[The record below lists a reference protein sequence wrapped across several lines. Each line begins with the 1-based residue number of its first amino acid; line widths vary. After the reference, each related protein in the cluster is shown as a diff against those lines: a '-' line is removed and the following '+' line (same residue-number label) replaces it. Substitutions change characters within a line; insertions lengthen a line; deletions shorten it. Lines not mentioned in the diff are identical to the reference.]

1 MPEPNSAASSAG
13 TQNTDG
19 APAPAPPA
27 ASGESETFTK
37 EQIEALIKDRLDR
50 QRAQFEAQ
58 RAQAERQ
65 AHEAALVEQQKWQ
78 ELAEQRAAELAKLT
92 PVAERVTALESL
104 MSAQIS
110 ARAAALPP
118 ALRELEPVDAP
129 IETRLAWLEKAHAA
143 AQQFA
148 GAGVV
153 GAGGNPRPA
162 ASAGRTLDDEK
173 AALRGRGGYSL

>member
-1 MPEPNSAASSAG
+1 MAEPNSAASSAG

-58 RAQAERQ
+58 RAQAERAAQ
-65 AHEAALVEQQKWQ
+65 EAALVEQQKWQ

>member
-19 APAPAPPA
+19 APAPVPPA
-27 ASGESETFTK
+27 DQGEPTTFTK
-37 EQIEALIKDRLDR
+37 EQIEAIIRDRLDR

-92 PVAERVTALESL
+92 PVAERVTALEAL

>member
-19 APAPAPPA
+19 APAPVPPA
-27 ASGESETFTK
+27 DQGEPTTFTK
-37 EQIEALIKDRLDR
+37 EQIEAIIRDRLDR

>member
-19 APAPAPPA
+19 APAPVPPA
-27 ASGESETFTK
+27 DQGEPTTFTK

-65 AHEAALVEQQKWQ
+65 AQEAALVEQQKWQ

>member
-1 MPEPNSAASSAG
+1 MAEPNSAASSAG

-19 APAPAPPA
+19 APAPVPPA
-27 ASGESETFTK
+27 DQGEPTTFTK
-37 EQIEALIKDRLDR
+37 EQIEAIIRDRLDR

-65 AHEAALVEQQKWQ
+65 AQEAALVEQQKWQ

>member
-1 MPEPNSAASSAG
+1 MPEPISAASSAG

-19 APAPAPPA
+19 APAPVPPA
-27 ASGESETFTK
+27 DQGEPTTFTK
-37 EQIEALIKDRLDR
+37 EQIEAIIRDRLDR

>member
-1 MPEPNSAASSAG
+1 MAEPNSAASSAG

-65 AHEAALVEQQKWQ
+65 AHEAALVEQAKWQ

>member
-92 PVAERVTALESL
+92 PVAERVTALEAL

>member
-1 MPEPNSAASSAG
+1 
-13 TQNTDG
+13 
-19 APAPAPPA
+19 
-27 ASGESETFTK
+27 
-37 EQIEALIKDRLDR
+37 
-50 QRAQFEAQ
+50 
-58 RAQAERQ
+58 
-65 AHEAALVEQQKWQ
+65 
-78 ELAEQRAAELAKLT
+78 
-92 PVAERVTALESL
+92 

>member
-143 AQQFA
+143 AQAFA

>member
-19 APAPAPPA
+19 APAPVPPA
-27 ASGESETFTK
+27 DQGEPTTFTK
-37 EQIEALIKDRLDR
+37 EQIEAIIRDRLDR

-58 RAQAERQ
+58 RAQAERAAQ
-65 AHEAALVEQQKWQ
+65 EAALVEQQKWQ

>member
-37 EQIEALIKDRLDR
+37 EQIEAVINVRLDR

-58 RAQAERQ
+58 RAQAERAAQ
-65 AHEAALVEQQKWQ
+65 EAALVEQQKWQ
-78 ELAEQRAAELAKLT
+78 ELAEQRAAELAKLQ
-92 PVAERVTALESL
+92 PMAERVTALEAL

>member
-1 MPEPNSAASSAG
+1 MTEQDRAASSAG

-92 PVAERVTALESL
+92 PMAERVTTLESL